1 MELDPTNADAWGN
14 KGAALLTLSRYQEAL
29 PYFNKSLELNPES
42 AYMWDNRAQ
51 TYAFLGE
58 KENALKDL
66 AQAIK
71 LDPKYKE
78 RAKKTEAYKS
88 LMEDE
93 DFKKLVE

>member
-1 MELDPTNADAWGN
+1 M
-14 KGAALLTLSRYQEAL
+14 LTLSRYSEAL
-29 PYFNKSLELNPES
+29 PYFNKSIELNPES

-51 TYAFLGE
+51 AYAFLGE

-78 RAKKTEAYKS
+78 RAKKTAAYES
-88 LMEDE
+88 LLEDE
-93 DFKKLVE
+93 GFKKLVE